1 VAEMLGKAIVRL
13 ALVMTDG
20 AAGKDA
26 KVHAMA
32 AMIRTIPSIL
42 VSQTTGS

>member
-1 VAEMLGKAIVRL
+1 MLGKARVRL
-13 ALVMTDG
+13 ALVMTNG

-26 KVHAMA
+26 KVHVMA
-32 AMIRTIPSIL
+32 AMIRTVPSIL

>member
-1 VAEMLGKAIVRL
+1 MLGKARVRL
-13 ALVMTDG
+13 APVMTNG

-32 AMIRTIPSIL
+32 AMIRTVPSIL